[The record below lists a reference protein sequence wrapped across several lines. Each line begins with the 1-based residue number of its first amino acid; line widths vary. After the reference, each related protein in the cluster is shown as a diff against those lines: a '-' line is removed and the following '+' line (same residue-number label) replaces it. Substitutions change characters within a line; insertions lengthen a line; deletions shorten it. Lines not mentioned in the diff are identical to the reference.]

1 MGNFPALSLQDLLE
15 LQSKQFGKKKENATE
30 RTQEL
35 EVKYLFIR
43 ICKRQKS
50 FLEAQGE
57 NKSSFLLS
65 S

>member
-1 MGNFPALSLQDLLE
+1 MGNFPGLSLQDLLK
-15 LQSKQFGKKKENATE
+15 LQSKEFEKKKENFTE
-30 RTQEL
+30 RTQEP
-35 EVKYLFIR
+35 EVKYLFTR
-43 ICKRQKS
+43 VCKRQKS

>member
-1 MGNFPALSLQDLLE
+1 MGTFPALSLQDLLE
-15 LQSKQFGKKKENATE
+15 LQSKEFGKNKENFTE
-30 RTQEL
+30 GTQEL

-43 ICKRQKS
+43 IRKRQKS

-57 NKSSFLLS
+57 NKSFLLS